1 MGDAQVS
8 FGYSNPSLAAGDI
21 QNIRSAA
28 SSLSLFR
35 TLFIPNDAPSSK
47 HTFIVDRVMESYR
60 SLRNGNR
67 RLSTDDR
74 RRLDDHMDRLAELQ
88 RKLNTEFPAACAGV
102 DTPLDDS
109 LLLIDSEETYAGL
122 LYNQFLATVLQ
133 AMGLTPRE
141 FELWGHRGYGLAAV
155 EPPGTN
161 LPLQSTTKTPQAAT
175 FKSPAT
181 YCPSLAEPSTAP

>member
-1 MGDAQVS
+1 MLRNQAASAARLDLEEVDGTSYLDNTLLIWTQESGMSTHDPVS
-8 FGYSNPSLAAGDI
+8 IPIVTAGGAAGRL
-21 QNIRSAA
+21 QTG
-28 SSLSLFR
+28 LSLDYRRIGHIDSAFR
-35 TLFIPNDAPSSK
+35 P
-47 HTFIVDRVMESYR
+47 
-60 SLRNGNR
+60 
-67 RLSTDDR
+67 
-74 RRLDDHMDRLAELQ
+74 
-88 RKLNTEFPAACAGV
+88 
-102 DTPLDDS
+102 
-109 LLLIDSEETYAGL
+109 LIDSEETYAGL